1 MPKNAGREH
10 SPSASKPVRRPAG
23 SRRLIW
29 LVGAGSLAVAILAFA
44 LLRPSGGGQASRAYA
59 LAPESALPARVR
71 AAPPAVREAY
81 RFAIANREIL
91 SQIPCYCG
99 CGAVHQN
106 NYQCYIKAV
115 NADGSFVFDDMSLG

>member
-1 MPKNAGREH
+1 MGA
-10 SPSASKPVRRPAG
+10 A
-23 SRRLIW
+23 SRRRSL
-29 LVGAGSLAVAILAFA
+29 LVGGSAFA
-44 LLRPSGGGQASRAYA
+44 LVVLAAGFLWWPGGGKASRAYA
-59 LAPESALPARVR
+59 LAPENALPARVR

>member
-1 MPKNAGREH
+1 
-10 SPSASKPVRRPAG
+10 
-23 SRRLIW
+23 L
-29 LVGAGSLAVAILAFA
+29 LVGGGAFA
-44 LLRPSGGGQASRAYA
+44 LVVLVAGLLWWPGGGKASRAYA
-59 LAPESALPARVR
+59 LAPENVLPARVR
-71 AAPPAVREAY
+71 AAPPAVRRAY

-106 NYQCYIKAV
+106 NYQCYIKAA